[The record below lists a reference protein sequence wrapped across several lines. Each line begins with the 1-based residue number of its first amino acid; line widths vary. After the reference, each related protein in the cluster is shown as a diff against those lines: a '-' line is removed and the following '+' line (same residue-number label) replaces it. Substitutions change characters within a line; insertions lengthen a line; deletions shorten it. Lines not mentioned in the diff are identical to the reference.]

1 MTSSVVPWSATGR
14 VAGLVAGSYGLESSY
29 HLEHLESTLP
39 GIVASASEMVSAE
52 SRLELPGSPEVAVV
66 SRPQWVE
73 RNLGSFARLL
83 EPAERKLAERLERSP
98 AHGVGVQAA
107 RAVMAA
113 ETGALL
119 GFLSRKVLGQY
130 ELVLPTGE
138 TGDAVAF
145 VGANLLQLER
155 SHQFNPAEFRMWVAL
170 HESAHRA
177 QFVGVPWMRDYFL
190 SLVEE
195 LIGSMEPDLS
205 RLQAAAAELARRRR
219 AGEPLVD
226 EAGMV
231 GLFASGP
238 QRETLDRVQ
247 ALMSLLEG
255 HGHVMMDRL
264 GARVLRSQGRM
275 SRILKARRSQTRS
288 ALLLRLIGMEMKI
301 RQYEM
306 GEAFVLEVERQAT
319 WETLDRAWE
328 SPDALPTLDEIE
340 DPTRWV
346 RRVA

>member
-1 MTSSVVPWSATGR
+1 MTSSVVPWSATGK
-14 VAGLVAGSYGLESSY
+14 VAGLVAGSYGLADSY
-29 HLEHLESTLP
+29 HLEHLASTLP
-39 GIVASASEMVSAE
+39 EAVAAASEMVSSE
-52 SRLELPGSPEVAVV
+52 SGLELPGAPEVAVV
-66 SRPQWVE
+66 SRPDWVE
-73 RNLGSFARLL
+73 RNLASFTKLL

-98 AHGVGVQAA
+98 AQGWGIQAA
-107 RAVMAA
+107 RTVMAA

-119 GFLSRKVLGQY
+119 GFLSRRVLGQY

-138 TGDAVAF
+138 AGDAVAF
-145 VGANLLQLER
+145 VGPNLLQLER
-155 SHQFNPAEFRMWVAL
+155 IHQFNPSEFRMWVAL

-195 LIGSMEPDLS
+195 LIASMEPEIT
-205 RLQAAAAELARRRR
+205 RLQAAVDELVRRRR
-219 AGEPLVD
+219 EGMPLVD
-226 EAGMV
+226 EAGLI
-231 GLFASGP
+231 GLFASGA

-264 GARVLRSQGRM
+264 GVRVLRSQPRM
-275 SRILKARRSQTRS
+275 SRILKARRSQTRT
-288 ALLLRLIGMEMKI
+288 ALLLRMAGMEMKI
-301 RQYEM
+301 RQYEL
-306 GEAFVLEVERQAT
+306 GETFVLGVERLSS

-328 SPDALPTLDEIE
+328 SPESLPSLEEIE
-340 DPTRWV
+340 DPARWV